1 MSTRSDERSG
11 CPDPAATHTDAEFV
25 AALQRLKAWSGRS
38 YRDIQ
43 SHAQRAGHHL
53 PYSTAAGMLKR
64 QTLPRGETVTAFVRG
79 CGLDEQAAAAWSA
92 ARKRLDMGVPPEQEP
107 EQEPEPDSD
116 RPRPRRRWRAA
127 AVAAAATMAAALVIA
142 TNVHQTETEDIVVQS
157 DVPAQHVRVLD

>member
-1 MSTRSDERSG
+1 MSTRSEEQSG
-11 CPDPAATHTDAEFV
+11 RPDPAAAHTDAEFV

-53 PYSTAAGMLKR
+53 PYSTAAGMLRR
-64 QTLPRGETVTAFVRG
+64 QTLPRGEVVTAFVRG

-92 ARKRLDMGVPPEQEP
+92 VRKRLDMGVP
-107 EQEPEPDSD
+107 QEPEPDSA
-116 RPRPRRRWRAA
+116 RTRPRRRWRAA

-142 TNVHQTETEDIVVQS
+142 TNVHQTETEDVVVPS
-157 DVPAQHVRVLD
+157 DVPAQHVQMLD

>member
-1 MSTRSDERSG
+1 MSTRSEERSG
-11 CPDPAATHTDAEFV
+11 RPDPAAAHTDAEFV

-43 SHAQRAGHHL
+43 SQAHRAGHHL

-64 QTLPRGETVTAFVRG
+64 RTLPRAEVVTAFVRG

-92 ARKRLDMGVPPEQEP
+92 ARMRLDMGLPI
-107 EQEPEPDSD
+107 EPEPDSA
-116 RPRPRRRWRAA
+116 RTGPRRRWRAA
-127 AVAAAATMAAALVIA
+127 AVATVATMAAALMIA
-142 TNVHQTETEDIVVQS
+142 ASVHQIEIEDVAVLP

>member
-1 MSTRSDERSG
+1 MSTRSEEQSG
-11 CPDPAATHTDAEFV
+11 RPDPAAAHTDAEFV
-25 AALQRLKAWSGRS
+25 AVLQRLKAWSGRS

-64 QTLPRGETVTAFVRG
+64 QTLPREEVVTAFVRG

-92 ARKRLDMGVPPEQEP
+92 ARKRLDMGAPPEP
-107 EQEPEPDSD
+107 ERDSA
-116 RPRPRRRWRAA
+116 RTRLRHRWRAA

-142 TNVHQTETEDIVVQS
+142 ANVHQTETEDVVVLS
-157 DVPAQHVRVLD
+157 DVPAQHVHVLD

>member
-11 CPDPAATHTDAEFV
+11 RPDPAATHTDAEFV

-64 QTLPRGETVTAFVRG
+64 QTLPREEAVTAFVRG

-107 EQEPEPDSD
+107 ELHSD

-127 AVAAAATMAAALVIA
+127 AVAAAAATMAAALVIA
-142 TNVHQTETEDIVVQS
+142 ANVDQTEDVVVVQS
-157 DVPAQHVRVLD
+157 DVPAQHAQVVLD